1 MPARKPPFWRNINVL
16 RIVAQIVAVG
26 VVAAVLWWLI
36 NNLLT
41 GLDEQ
46 GIPFGLGFIDEP
58 AGFTVRDSSFDPS
71 SPIWRLILVGVKNT
85 LASAVVGI
93 ALAMIIGIIV
103 GVARL
108 SSNWIVKKL
117 AALYV
122 EVLRNIPP
130 LLIIIFVG
138 SALFVNNTRLNPFT
152 AGSTPNLFKIPGT
165 DTTFM
170 ILSRTRLG
178 FPWFA
183 SDGNTGPFWIIMA
196 AALVSAIGV
205 WIWRTRVNI
214 ETGAPHHR
222 VLWSFATLVV
232 LGTVAFIA
240 LQRPLR
246 WSWPSV
252 SESGRL
258 IDGGLTTNDAYVAL
272 TLALALYTASH
283 IAEIIRGSILA
294 VHRGQGEAANA
305 LALSGF
311 QRYRFV
317 ILPQAFRIAIP
328 SIINQFLNLTKNTSL
343 AVAVAYPD
351 VTQLIRT
358 AIGNGQPAT
367 QMILALMIVYLTFS
381 LFTSFVLNIVNRR
394 FQLEG
399 R

>member
-1 MPARKPPFWRNINVL
+1 MSAAMPARKPPFWRNINVL

-138 SALFVNNTRLNPFT
+138 
-152 AGSTPNLFKIPGT
+152 
-165 DTTFM
+165 
-170 ILSRTRLG
+170 
-178 FPWFA
+178 
-183 SDGNTGPFWIIMA
+183 
-196 AALVSAIGV
+196 
-205 WIWRTRVNI
+205 
-214 ETGAPHHR
+214 
-222 VLWSFATLVV
+222 
-232 LGTVAFIA
+232 
-240 LQRPLR
+240 
-246 WSWPSV
+246 
-252 SESGRL
+252 
-258 IDGGLTTNDAYVAL
+258 
-272 TLALALYTASH
+272 
-283 IAEIIRGSILA
+283 
-294 VHRGQGEAANA
+294 
-305 LALSGF
+305 
-311 QRYRFV
+311 
-317 ILPQAFRIAIP
+317 
-328 SIINQFLNLTKNTSL
+328 
-343 AVAVAYPD
+343 
-351 VTQLIRT
+351 
-358 AIGNGQPAT
+358 
-367 QMILALMIVYLTFS
+367 
-381 LFTSFVLNIVNRR
+381 
-394 FQLEG
+394 
-399 R
+399 